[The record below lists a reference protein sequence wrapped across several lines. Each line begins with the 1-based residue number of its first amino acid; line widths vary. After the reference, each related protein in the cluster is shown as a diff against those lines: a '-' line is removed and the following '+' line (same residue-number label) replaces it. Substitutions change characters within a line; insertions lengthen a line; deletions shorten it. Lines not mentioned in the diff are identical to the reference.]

1 MLIDTLVISS
11 NLDKDFKGKKTER
24 RTHIFACYNHYS
36 HIFSHF
42 SPQKQPT
49 LPISLFLY
57 IFWSSITTFS
67 SKRHHHR
74 PKTLSSYDILILVIV
89 VFCELCVVFLVLN
102 LLLLFFWS
110 WMDQSWIFSDS
121 IYLHDDLLKSINWV
135 VSFWKNWQQFLSGT
149 VEALENVRKWKRT
162 VTTMHGLVI
171 KLPNHDFLPKKPKK
185 RVGIW
190 TDTQKK
196 D

>member
-1 MLIDTLVISS
+1 MHAIIIIHTFFLI
-11 NLDKDFKGKKTER
+11 
-24 RTHIFACYNHYS
+24 S
-36 HIFSHF
+36 H
-42 SPQKQPT
+42 PKNNQRYP
-49 LPISLFLY
+49 FLY
-57 IFWSSITTFS
+57 FYKLFWSSITTFS

-110 WMDQSWIFSDS
+110 WMDQSWIISDS

-171 KLPNHDFLPKKPKK
+171 KLPNHDFLPKNQKRELVYEQIHKK
-185 RVGIW
+185 RLKIW
-190 TDTQKK
+190 EKQRKK
-196 D
+196 FDFLSFEPLTAIYNQ